1 MGSELIGQDFSGGAW
16 FESRPSATTPVYNAA
31 ASAASN
37 LSTDNPVFKSEVT
50 ERLKA
55 LQTREGRSDTPPA
68 ELLTASA
75 SGIDPHISVE
85 AALWQVGRIARQT
98 GISPD
103 KLTEMIDECAQMSL
117 FGGSRYVNVLELNL
131 RLKAQISKT
140 RPNPH

>member
-1 MGSELIGQDFSGGAW
+1 M
-16 FESRPSATTPVYNAA
+16 
-31 ASAASN
+31 
-37 LSTDNPVFKSEVT
+37 FKSEVT

-85 AALWQVGRIARQT
+85 AALWQVRRIARQT